1 MAYCRWS
8 DCDAYVYEDATG
20 GWTTHIAGYRNP
32 AGYPPPFDFS
42 SDESIARS
50 IEAQNEWREKNNSR
64 AAIGLPEDGMSFN
77 HDSPGAC
84 ADNLRRLKAM
94 GYDIP
99 DDVIAELEEEQR
111 EMDKESS

>member
-8 DCDAYVYEDATG
+8 ECDAYVYEDVSG

-42 SDESIARS
+42 TDESFALS
-50 IEAQNEWREKNNSR
+50 IEARREWSEKNDQHV
-64 AAIGLPEDGMSFN
+64 AIGLSEDGASFN
-77 HDSPGAC
+77 HDSPGEC
-84 ADNLRRLKAM
+84 ADNLRRLKAL
-94 GYDIP
+94 GYNIP

-111 EMDKESS
+111 EMDAAS